1 MRNVN
6 LFRIVLVIGVI
17 ALLAACEETAP
28 ESNALPTLMELPS
41 LTPTETASVT
51 PLPTETFTPEATS
64 TPTVTT
70 TPSAT
75 FTTTSTATPTRTN
88 TATRTAQ
95 PTATATSSQTNTPE
109 VQPTES
115 FPTITS
121 FSASST
127 DVAGGG
133 QLTLRWEA
141 SGDEAHIDQQDAN
154 GLVMQTTPVQV
165 SGELSVTVPNTQ
177 AGKVFFRLV
186 VKRGPQEVTQTVEIR
201 VQVQCTI
208 NWFFGNEFVVN
219 ENVGCPPAASQQVVG
234 AYQPFESG
242 FMVNLNIDAQNLM
255 YALVRAPGKNSQY
268 VGDQYGS
275 LVNRWDGASNSCA
288 GTPPVGTVL
297 PTQQFGWMA
306 CTQFALGGFWIDG
319 IGYATA
325 SVDFSARIV
334 QRASDGS
341 LFIDA
346 PDGTIY
352 RLNPL
357 LPGALTA
364 TWKRIK

>member
-6 LFRIVLVIGVI
+6 LVWIVLVLSTI
-17 ALLAACEETAP
+17 ALLAACEETLP
-28 ESNALPTLMELPS
+28 ESGALPTLMVLPS
-41 LTPTETASVT
+41 LTPTETASHT
-51 PLPTETFTPEATS
+51 PPPTETFTPEATS
-64 TPTVTT
+64 TPTHTL

-75 FTTTSTATPTRTN
+75 FTTTNTPTLTRTHTPTRTP
-88 TATRTAQ
+88 Q
-95 PTATATSSQTNTPE
+95 PTATATASQTLTPE
-109 VQPTES
+109 VQPTGA
-115 FPTITS
+115 FPVITS

-133 QLTLRWEA
+133 QLILRWQGE
-141 SGDEAHIDQQDAN
+141 GDEAQIDQQDAN
-154 GLVMQTTPVQV
+154 GVVQQTTPVQV

-177 AGKVFFRLV
+177 AGKIFYRLV
-186 VKRGPQEVTQTVEIR
+186 VRRGVQEITQTVEIR
-201 VQVQCTI
+201 VQVQCSI
-208 NWFFGNEFVVN
+208 NWFFGNEFVAN

-242 FMVNLNIDAQNLM
+242 FMVNLNIDAQNLI
-255 YALVRAPGKNSQY
+255 YAVVRAPGKNSQY

-275 LVNRWDGASNSCA
+275 TVNRWDGASNSCTGVPPA
-288 GTPPVGTVL
+288 GTLL
-297 PTQQFGWMA
+297 PIQQFGWMA

-325 SVDFSARIV
+325 SIDFNARTV
-334 QRASDGS
+334 QRANDGT